1 VSGAETRPVVVQA
14 PTGEVVAVAATDEKG
29 HRKSIE
35 QGTLWVIDPE
45 TGRLLPHPEDL
56 AVTSVTDQ
64 GDWLLARLA
73 GAPEDASVSP
83 VAPDAPTAGAPGEA
97 AHASGGAGAALDAA
111 SGGALDVSVLSELW
125 ETIQGRNESRPE
137 GSYTTHLFT
146 QGEEKIRKKTG
157 EEAVELLLARRE
169 EEIVHESADLI
180 YHLLVLLES
189 TGIGIAPLLAELRRR
204 ASS

>member
-1 VSGAETRPVVVQA
+1 VVQA
-14 PTGEVVAVAATDEKG
+14 PSGEVVAVAATDEKG

-45 TGRLLPHPEDL
+45 TGRLLPHPKDL

-73 GAPEDASVSP
+73 AAPEDA
-83 VAPDAPTAGAPGEA
+83 A
-97 AHASGGAGAALDAA
+97 GGAAATPSDTPGTGDARQSA
-111 SGGALDVSVLSELW
+111 GALDVAVISELW
-125 ETIQGRNESRPE
+125 ETIQQRNESRPE

-157 EEAVELLLARRE
+157 EEAVELILARRE
-169 EEIVHESADLI
+169 DEIVHESADLI

-189 TGIGIAPLLAELRRR
+189 TGIGIARLLAELRRR
-204 ASS
+204 T